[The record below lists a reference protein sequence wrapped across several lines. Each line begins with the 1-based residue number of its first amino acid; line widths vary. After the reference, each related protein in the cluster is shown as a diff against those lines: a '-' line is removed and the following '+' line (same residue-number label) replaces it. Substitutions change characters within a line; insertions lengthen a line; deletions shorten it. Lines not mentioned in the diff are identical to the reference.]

1 MKFVLFM
8 TYSDNNFS
16 SMIRVRRDVKL
27 MKKVIFITQFLF
39 CLSAVFSK
47 NIIVKDKIE
56 YPIVIENQV
65 ESNHKIIASNGTLFL
80 KSNVVVEDGTIFPF
94 IFILDTGAAS
104 SSIILDYNS
113 DNFSINDYFSYKI
126 NNSLYLKCS
135 AHFNDFLVE
144 DFFLGSVTASQINL
158 KELKLIFNDKDY
170 CFAIL
175 GNDVLMN
182 KSFFLSISKGYFKWQ
197 KKNPFNEQDEVFV
210 PQIDKICSSRGN
222 RDFYQYTVYIEDNYF
237 KSDAK
242 DYPILGFFNSPDKTK
257 SRYYIDTGTYY
268 IATSNIDLY
277 YQIKNRGY
285 KNYTYNSEVSQ
296 AFGYSNIPNPAF
308 LGKQFESLD
317 VMSGGTPEMFKCLG
331 NQVLSAFDIYFDK
344 ENSEKVQKIYFKQ
357 VLEAEYKKYR
367 TENDKS
373 YYYPASTFGF
383 RAANNMNRV
392 SEKAFVNGKEILKEI
407 EFGDIILSVN
417 GIPNNFVKEW
427 ELPNKIKIEVKKKDG
442 SIKTVH
448 AKRHYIK

>member
-1 MKFVLFM
+1 M
-8 TYSDNNFS
+8 
-16 SMIRVRRDVKL
+16 
-27 MKKVIFITQFLF
+27 
-39 CLSAVFSK
+39 
-47 NIIVKDKIE
+47 
-56 YPIVIENQV
+56 QV
-65 ESNHKIIASNGTLFL
+65 
-80 KSNVVVEDGTIFPF
+80 
-94 IFILDTGAAS
+94 
-104 SSIILDYNS
+104 
-113 DNFSINDYFSYKI
+113 FSINDYFSYKI

-197 KKNPFNEQDEVFV
+197 KENPFNEQDEVFV

-222 RDFYQYTVYIEDNYF
+222 RDFYQYTIYIEDNYF

-296 AFGYSNIPNPAF
+296 NFGYSNIPNPAF

-357 VLEAEYKKYR
+357 VLDAEYKKYR

-407 EFGDIILSVN
+407 EFGDTILSVN
-417 GIPNNFVKEW
+417 GIPYNLVKEW
-427 ELPNKIKIEVKKKDG
+427 ELPNKIKIEIKKKDG
-442 SIKTVH
+442 SIKTVL